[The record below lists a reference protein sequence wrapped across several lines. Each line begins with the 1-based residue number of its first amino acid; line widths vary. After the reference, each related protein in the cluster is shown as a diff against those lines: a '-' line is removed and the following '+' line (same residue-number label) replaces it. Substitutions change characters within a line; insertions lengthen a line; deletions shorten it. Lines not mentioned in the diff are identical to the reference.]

1 MSVGTISILV
11 SLKLDV
17 DFAVTVAIQHD
28 ALFYPVCPFL

>member
-1 MSVGTISILV
+1 MSVSTISIPV

-17 DFAVTVAIQHD
+17 AFAVSVAIQHD